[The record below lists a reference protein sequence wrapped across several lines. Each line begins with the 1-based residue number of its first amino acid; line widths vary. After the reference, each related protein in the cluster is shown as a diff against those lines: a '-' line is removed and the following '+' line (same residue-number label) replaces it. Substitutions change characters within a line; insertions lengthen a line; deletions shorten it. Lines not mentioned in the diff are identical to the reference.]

1 MSSDS
6 VKKTSLLKEVF
17 DFLDKA
23 RENKIEFEEVM
34 RVVSDTD
41 QKTQNTIR
49 KAFDKADKA
58 KNGTLDFNEFK
69 NMIK

>member
-1 MSSDS
+1 M
-6 VKKTSLLKEVF
+6 KEVF

-58 KNGTLDFNEFK
+58 NNGTLDFKEFK